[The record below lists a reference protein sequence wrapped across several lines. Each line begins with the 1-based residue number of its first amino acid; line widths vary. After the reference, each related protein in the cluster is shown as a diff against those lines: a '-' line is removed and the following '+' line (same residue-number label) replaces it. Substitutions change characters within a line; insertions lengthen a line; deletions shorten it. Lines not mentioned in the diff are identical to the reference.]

1 MWHRRAELRLAV
13 GYSLCDVI
21 ILDLAL
27 LAVYNRATL
36 TSGEENAM
44 SLLDDFSNYLK
55 HEKCASVHTHKNY
68 LVDLSQFFDYLEK
81 SYPGIRTDG
90 AKYIGKITAD
100 EVRGYLGGMFE
111 SHSPSSIARKLASLR
126 TFFQYCLRRE
136 LVLTNPA
143 REVATPKVPKKMPRF
158 LTVDEV
164 FALLDAPEASTVLGS
179 RDRGIMEM
187 LYAAGLRVGELVGL
201 DIESLDLASKTV
213 RVLGKG
219 RKERIV
225 PFGDKARLAVSDYLE
240 KRELLVTDG
249 SGERALF
256 VNRHGGRLTARSVER
271 MLDKYILKCGMQ
283 KNVTPHMLR
292 HSFATH
298 LIGAGADM
306 RGIQELLGHAS
317 LSTTQKYTHVGIENL
332 MKAYDDAH
340 PKA

>member
-1 MWHRRAELRLAV
+1 
-13 GYSLCDVI
+13 
-21 ILDLAL
+21 
-27 LAVYNRATL
+27 
-36 TSGEENAM
+36 M
-44 SLLDDFSNYLK
+44 SLFNDFSKYLK
-55 HEKCASVHTHKNY
+55 HEKCASEHTHKNY
-68 LVDLSQFFDYLEK
+68 LVDLSQLFKYLEK
-81 SYPGIRTDG
+81 SYPGIRADG
-90 AKYIGKITAD
+90 TKQISDVTAD
-100 EVRGYLGGMFE
+100 DVRGYLGAMFE

-126 TFFQYCLRRE
+126 TFFQYCLRRS

-143 REVATPKVPKKMPRF
+143 KEVATPKVPKKVPRF

-164 FALLDAPEASTVLGS
+164 FALMEAPVFNTVLGS
-179 RDRGIMEM
+179 RDRAIMEL

-201 DIESLDLASKTV
+201 DIELIDLVSKTV
-213 RVLGKG
+213 RVMGKG

-225 PFGDKARLAVSDYLE
+225 PIGDKARLAVSDYLE
-240 KRELLVTDG
+240 KRATLLSDG
-249 SGERALF
+249 STERALF

-271 MLDKYILKCGMQ
+271 MMTKYIRKCGIQ

-332 MKAYDDAH
+332 MKAYDEAH